1 MAASVVTGITT
12 IASMPTEQDTQRV
25 DRELIELLNEVR
37 VALPGVQVLFAFLLI
52 LPFQQGF
59 GEASDAD
66 RAAYTLALLS
76 CAVAAALL
84 IAPSAYHRLNFRRH
98 NKERLVRDANRLLF
112 AGILATGVGIACAIF
127 LVTDVVFGGTV
138 AMVATLGTIV
148 VYVSLWLVLPLVRRR
163 EPDD

>member
-1 MAASVVTGITT
+1 MSTSDDGSRDETRKERI
-12 IASMPTEQDTQRV
+12 

-59 GEASDAD
+59 RDTSDAD
-66 RAAYTLALLS
+66 RVAYTLALLS

-98 NKERLVRDANRLLF
+98 NKERMVRDANRLLL
-112 AGILATGVGIACAIF
+112 AGILATGVGIACAIY

-138 AMVATLGTIV
+138 AMAATFGTIV
-148 VYVSLWLVLPLVRRR
+148 VYGSLWVVLPLVRRR
-163 EPDD
+163 EPDE